1 MLPPQNTDEAFDL
14 IQVMEGHYA
23 AAFAGFDE
31 DVAFYEGTLDEF
43 IEVPEGYEVTIP
55 TTARAVVDEAV
66 DNVNPADVIVFYPA
80 RNKTQTAATDAD
92 TIRRWSRGFWKHLRK
107 RGNDID
113 IVRDFLKNLFMSG
126 KACFKIAPDWYLWPQ
141 LDEATE
147 KDLMEKG
154 GKEEVLERV
163 KTIERIR
170 AENLPMF
177 CRSISPSCIM
187 EDPTVGTRKLWII
200 ERYRSSLAEVRNTYA
215 IDMEELRDYYGGDFP
230 VHEVWTA
237 TYIDWNGKLIKGKHY
252 VFVNWEVVRE
262 EDNPY
267 DELPYVIKYSGFG
280 REAYEGRPEFKAVG
294 FYTRQ
299 NKSMFLAE
307 MRRHTQFDAIM
318 QQTAFSVAF
327 LPDSVDQEHLDFSP
341 GAVNFVSDEVMAVT
355 DKIWIKPKL
364 PDGEY
369 LNSLQMIGNQIER
382 GTVQRALR
390 GAGVP
395 GTDSAAQYGMIGA
408 QAKLRIESAKQ
419 ACEEAMSYA
428 TELALK
434 YIDKIFKA
442 DVSVFVGEEIAD
454 SYRIGPSNIKGR
466 YGISIQFQ
474 PNEDAIKERKLVL
487 ANDAIAKGGLS
498 RWDAYTFAGF
508 ENPWEL
514 IERKN
519 ADDLMQEPIIK
530 RALAKRALKE
540 WGEDADALE
549 LEERIEE
556 AKLSQALSQVAQQM
570 QVGTPPG
577 GDPMSPDGNPANAQ
591 AVPPELTPA
600 PQSGPGGPPPMGPP
614 QQGQPSGG
622 DGGQGMFAMPGGA
635 PAAAQQG
642 PVQGMMRDIQAM
654 GQV

>member
-1 MLPPQNTDEAFDL
+1 M
-14 IQVMEGHYA
+14 VMEGYYS

-43 IEVPEGYEVTIP
+43 IEVPEGFEVTIP

-92 TIRRWSRGFWKHLRK
+92 TIRRWSRGLWKHWRK

-126 KACFKIAPDWYLWPQ
+126 KACFKVAPDWYLWPQ
-141 LDEATE
+141 LDEKVEQA
-147 KDLMEKG
+147 LMEKG

-170 AENLPMF
+170 SENLPIF

-187 EDPTVGTRKLWII
+187 EDPTVGVRKLWVI
-200 ERYRSSLAEVRNTYA
+200 ERYHSSIAEVRNTYA
-215 IDMEELRDYYGGDFP
+215 IDMPELRDYYSGTFP
-230 VHEVWTA
+230 IHEVWTA
-237 TYIDWNGKLIKGKHY
+237 TYIDWNGNLVKGKHM
-252 VFVNWEVVRE
+252 VFVNWEVVRDE
-262 EDNPY
+262 ENPY

-318 QQTAFSVAF
+318 QQSAFSVAF
-327 LPDSVDQEHLDFSP
+327 LPDSVDQEHIDFSP
-341 GAVNFVSDEVMAVT
+341 GAVNFVSDDVMAVT

-364 PDGEY
+364 PDAEY
-369 LNSLQMIGNQIER
+369 LSSLQMIGNQIER

-419 ACEEAMSYA
+419 ACEEAMSTV

-434 YIDKIFKA
+434 YTDLVFKA
-442 DVSVFVGEEIAD
+442 DLSVFVGEELAD
-454 SYRIGPSNIKGR
+454 SYRIGPSNIRGR

-519 ADDLMQEPIIK
+519 ADDLMQEPMIK
-530 RALAKRALKE
+530 RALAKRALKA
-540 WGEDADALE
+540 WGEDADQLE

-556 AKLSQALSQVAQQM
+556 AKLQQALSQVAQQM
-570 QVGTPPG
+570 QVGTPAG
-577 GDPMSPDGNPANAQ
+577 GDPMSQNGDPANANG
-591 AVPPELTPA
+591 VPPALGGGAPPPPA
-600 PQSGPGGPPPMGPP
+600 GGMPPSPMGAPGGA
-614 QQGQPSGG
+614 PSGG

-635 PAAAQQG
+635 PAAAQQA
-642 PVQGMMRDIQAM
+642 PVAGMMRDIRSLGHA
-654 GQV
+654 